1 MQANNLVN
9 VYNMIK
15 NGYSSS
21 GTGDFGTR
29 AIQFINSAQCHIAAS
44 VTGPI
49 WLIFT
54 DMINPFMPRILGIKV
69 KF

>member
-49 WLIFT
+49 
-54 DMINPFMPRILGIKV
+54 
-69 KF
+69 